1 MSQNAATE
9 TLIKTRDKLI
19 LEKEQSITTYN
30 SRINEIEVAIE
41 RIEGRKVWET
51 EDITVYDDTDPNHI
65 KSSQEEI

>member
-19 LEKEQSITTYN
+19 LEKEQSIATYN